1 MTYNVS
7 ELDQRMRTMTIIW
20 LVLLMSQFM
29 FLGVIYAVRPDLFT
43 ATADQPLLG
52 SEPIIVGAF
61 AMLALTNLVLSF
73 VMRSRSVEHA
83 ITTQNPNHVG
93 TGLIIGCA
101 FCESISIL
109 GLVLALA
116 FSYQY
121 FYLWFA
127 VGILGILLHYPRRKN
142 FVDAGFN
149 SGTAPQ

>member
-1 MTYNVS
+1 
-7 ELDQRMRTMTIIW
+7 MTIIW
-20 LVLLMSQFM
+20 LVLLISQFM
-29 FLGVIYAVRPDLFT
+29 FLGVVYAVRPDLFT
-43 ATADQPLLG
+43 AQPDQPLLG
-52 SEPIIVGAF
+52 NEPIIVGAF
-61 AMLALTNLVLSF
+61 AMLAVTNLVLSF

-127 VGILGILLHYPRRKN
+127 VGILGILLHFPRRKN

-149 SGTAPQ
+149 AGTARQ